1 MKGIKKIKQYRLI
14 KRIGSGSVGEVY
26 EAMDDKLDKRVAV
39 KSIST
44 KKITDAH
51 AFDSFRRELKILH
64 SLNHSN
70 IIKISGIEKTS
81 NNIYLILEYANGGN
95 LFEYL
100 SYYKE
105 RHNTPPPE
113 KIVQF
118 FVRQIVKGLEY
129 MHERNIIHRDVKL
142 ENILIHFP
150 QLGDQVNYDDVD
162 VEECIIKIAD
172 LGYGKELA
180 ESGVAQTF
188 CGTPMC
194 MAPEMVNVY
203 DCYND
208 NKQTLKYNSK
218 VDLWSLGTITYELLF
233 GIPPF
238 QGKTID
244 ELFKQIKSKK
254 CNIPSKTSIS
264 IESISFLNGLLQF
277 NADLRFDWKQIT
289 SHSFIVD
296 KAHNFHIIDV
306 EQVDPDKH
314 LNLLEEDSKNLNNFL
329 WVLIKPK
336 NTEVELDKVGEK
348 TLNLL
353 GKIEDDNKEVNIL
366 DNVNDNNVPLEVNSP
381 IKESE
386 KLRESEEQ
394 FESAKEE
401 IGSMIKKPKKEETT
415 IKVEK
420 NKIKEEEIKRSV
432 LEKKEDKL
440 PNEDENT
447 IKLEFVGDETKKEN
461 ITKFSSENKNVLI
474 IQNNKSL
481 ISIIFLLNQITYLY
495 II

>member
-1 MKGIKKIKQYRLI
+1 
-14 KRIGSGSVGEVY
+14 
-26 EAMDDKLDKRVAV
+26 
-39 KSIST
+39 
-44 KKITDAH
+44 
-51 AFDSFRRELKILH
+51 
-64 SLNHSN
+64 
-70 IIKISGIEKTS
+70 
-81 NNIYLILEYANGGN
+81 
-95 LFEYL
+95 
-100 SYYKE
+100 
-105 RHNTPPPE
+105 
-113 KIVQF
+113 
-118 FVRQIVKGLEY
+118 

-162 VEECIIKIAD
+162 IEECIIKIAD